1 VADPRRFA
9 AALLVVAGIAAC
21 DAGPASPPSG
31 SAPMVVRAGTAGPTS
46 PAAAVAPNGLDLLFA
61 KMMLG
66 HHAQAVSMSR
76 TLLAKPGVPE
86 RVANIAGFI
95 AHDQQREIDEMSA
108 WLRAW
113 GQDPADP
120 AIARL
125 HGSGGGHGM
134 LTDAQLAEIA
144 GAAPAQATDLYLR
157 YMIEHHRGAVT
168 MARSALDGGVNT
180 YVRGLAKHVINEQ
193 TAENDAMGRLLAEP
207 S

>member
-66 HHAQAVSMSR
+66 HHAQAVSMSGR
-76 TLLAKPGVPE
+76 ENGLPISSSPLSTSRSAGV
-86 RVANIAGFI
+86 G
-95 AHDQQREIDEMSA
+95 
-108 WLRAW
+108 
-113 GQDPADP
+113 
-120 AIARL
+120 
-125 HGSGGGHGM
+125 
-134 LTDAQLAEIA
+134 
-144 GAAPAQATDLYLR
+144 APA
-157 YMIEHHRGAVT
+157 
-168 MARSALDGGVNT
+168 ARSAATAHTTCTSPAFMSNT
-180 YVRGLAKHVINEQ
+180 PGPVRRSPSTTTGQPVSVPALQ
-193 TAENDAMGRLLAEP
+193 TV

>member
-1 VADPRRFA
+1 VADPRRFLA
-9 AALLVVAGIAAC
+9 VLVLVVGMVAC
-21 DAGPASPPSG
+21 DADSPARPADAASPP
-31 SAPMVVRAGTAGPTS
+31 AV
-46 PAAAVAPNGLDLLFA
+46 VAPNGLDLLFA

-66 HHAQAVSMSR
+66 HHAQAVAMSK

-120 AIARL
+120 AIAQL
-125 HGSGGGHGM
+125 HGPGSGHGM
-134 LTDAQLAEIA
+134 LTGAQLAEIA
-144 GAAPAQATDLYLR
+144 DAAPAQAADRYLR
-157 YMIEHHRGAVT
+157 HMIEHHRGAIT
-168 MARSALDGGVNT
+168 MARSALDGGVNA
-180 YVRGLAKHVINEQ
+180 YVRGLAKHVVNEQ
-193 TAENDAMGRLLAEP
+193 TAENDAMSRLLAEP